1 MGKMEKTK
9 KYIQTW
15 KIKNWA
21 AKYLGMLLLMAVYNG
36 SKQAVET

>member
-1 MGKMEKTK
+1 MGKTKKTK

-21 AKYLGMLLLMAVYNG
+21 AKYVTFDG
-36 SKQAVET
+36 SL